1 MSTSTTPRPPRPRRR
16 LALASVAALAAL
28 GALAVLAFGPSLSLP
43 DGLAGLLPGQ
53 QEQAIELEESEAWS
67 EQARGE
73 GPSGF
78 GDPGE
83 TSSDEDEDDEAD
95 ADARD
100 PGEPV
105 RIEIPAIGVDDE
117 VIAVGLLDD
126 GAMEV
131 PDFGLA
137 GWYDLGPKPGD
148 LGPAVIAA
156 HVDSRDGPDVFFGLH
171 ELEPGDEIHVHDAD
185 GNTETFTV
193 TDREQA
199 PKDALPEDRIWHDAP
214 DDQPTLLIITCGGT
228 FDHAER
234 SYQDNI
240 IVYADDHAG

>member
-1 MSTSTTPRPPRPRRR
+1 MSTSTTPRPPRSRRR

-53 QEQAIELEESEAWS
+53 QEQAIELEDSDAWS

-78 GDPGE
+78 GEPSESADA
-83 TSSDEDEDDEAD
+83 SDADDEA
-95 ADARD
+95 RD
-100 PGEPV
+100 PAEPV

-117 VIAVGLLDD
+117 VVPVGLLED

-137 GWYDLGPKPGD
+137 GWYELGPKPGAP
-148 LGPAVIAA
+148 GPAVVAA
-156 HVDSRDGPDVFFGLH
+156 HVDSREGPDVFYGLH
-171 ELEPGDEIHVHDAD
+171 ELEPGDEIHLHDAD

-199 PKDALPEDRIWHDAP
+199 PKDELPTDRIWHDAP
-214 DDQPTLLIITCGGT
+214 DDQPTLRLITCGGT

-240 IVYADDHAG
+240 IVYADDYAG